1 MIYSILY
8 VEDDYQLG
16 DVVEAYLDA
25 NGYRITHC
33 KNAADALRE
42 VKNREFQCVILDLTL
57 PDEDGLV
64 VLRKIKSFRQVP
76 IIICSARGSVEDRIS
91 GLEFGADDYLSKPF
105 SSKELLL
112 RIKKL
117 IDRWSFS
124 IKESDSSRVGKFFLD
139 TSRKALV
146 GGEPIEYIALTIR
159 EYVLLALLAKKPG
172 KVYSRE
178 QIIDSVSGV
187 EGPESTRAVDICISR
202 LRKKIEAD
210 PKKPTVLKTSV
221 GFGYYLENRNAD

>member
-1 MIYSILY
+1 MIHSILY

-25 NGYRITHC
+25 NGYRVTHC
-33 KNAADALRE
+33 KNAEQALQE
-42 VKNREFQCVILDLTL
+42 VKYREFHCVVLDLTL

-64 VLRKIKSFRQVP
+64 VLRKIKGLRQIP
-76 IIICSARGSVEDRIS
+76 IIICSARSSVEDRVS

-112 RIKKL
+112 RVKKL
-117 IDRWSFS
+117 IERWSFTQ
-124 IKESDSSRVGKFFLD
+124 KQSDSFKVGKFTLD
-139 TSRKALV
+139 TSRKALI
-146 GGEPIEYIALTIR
+146 GSQPSENISLTIG
-159 EYVLLALLAKKPG
+159 EYVLLALLARKPG
-172 KVYSRE
+172 TVYSRE

-202 LRKKIEAD
+202 LRKKVEAD
-210 PKKPTVLKTSV
+210 PKKPAVIKTSV
-221 GFGYYLENRNAD
+221 GFGYYLENRTPE